1 MNDKTHY
8 IYGLVDPGK
17 NEVRYV
23 GRTKDPAKRLRD
35 HCNRKCGWVMWQ
47 WVVSIRP
54 EKPRMIILEEC
65 SEEQAE
71 DREHFWINVYKAVGA
86 NLLNHFGVNTKLRVN
101 EAYRG

>member
-1 MNDKTHY
+1 
-8 IYGLVDPGK
+8 
-17 NEVRYV
+17 
-23 GRTKDPAKRLRD
+23 
-35 HCNRKCGWVMWQ
+35 
-47 WVVSIRP
+47 
-54 EKPRMIILEEC
+54 MIILEEC